1 MPYPGPVATHTVRR
15 ATPADDARRPA
26 LPGNP
31 GERTAGLHLV
41 SPIDLD
47 RIDRHLSTCL
57 GRVLD
62 DAAAGAGLDR
72 LHDRLRRY
80 VLRGGKRVRPQ
91 LCLWG
96 YDRAGGTRDDA
107 GQPPAAV
114 LDVACA
120 WEIFHAFLLVHDD
133 LIDAADVRR
142 DTPSLHRQLQSLDH
156 DGELFGR
163 NLAIVAGDLLFGAAV
178 RLLADADAPATVRV
192 DLMQLFSRIACTT
205 GFGQAIDVLQAERPL
220 CDVTEATLLR
230 EYTWKT
236 AAYTF
241 EGPLLSGAALAG
253 ATPAARDGLTR
264 FARSIGQ
271 AYQLQ
276 NDLADLSTP
285 AHDGCDLIQ
294 GKRTP
299 TLLRARSAMSVDDRF
314 DFDRRL
320 VAVRSANGQAVAMAE
335 QLRRDV
341 FATGAVEQTG
351 HLVRD
356 LLADARA
363 AAVAVDGPLS
373 TGLGEL
379 VDGLE
384 ATYFRTAT
392 A

>member
-1 MPYPGPVATHTVRR
+1 M
-15 ATPADDARRPA
+15 
-26 LPGNP
+26 
-31 GERTAGLHLV
+31 
-41 SPIDLD
+41 DLD
-47 RIDRHLSTCL
+47 RLDRHLSACL
-57 GRVLD
+57 ARVLD

-80 VLRGGKRVRPQ
+80 VQRGGKRVRPQ
-91 LCLWG
+91 LVLWAHG
-96 YDRAGGTRDDA
+96 RCGDGGTS
-107 GQPPAAV
+107 AAV

-142 DTPSLHRQLQSLDH
+142 DRPSLHRQLQSLDH
-156 DGELFGR
+156 DGEQFGR

-178 RLLADADAPATVRV
+178 RLIAEADAPAAVRV

-205 GFGQAIDVLQAERPL
+205 GFGQAIDVMQAESPL
-220 CDVTEATLLR
+220 AGVTEGTLLR
-230 EYTWKT
+230 EYSWKT

-253 ATPAARDGLTR
+253 ATPAARAVLVR
-264 FARSIGQ
+264 FARSVGQ

-299 TLLRARSAMSVDDRF
+299 TLLRARSCMSTESRV
-314 DFDRRL
+314 DFDGRL
-320 VAVRSANGQAVAMAE
+320 EAVRSANGHAVAMAE
-335 QLRRDV
+335 QLRREV

-351 HLVRD
+351 RLVRD
-356 LLADARA
+356 LLADARGA
-363 AAVAVDGPLS
+363 AAEGAVAGRLGE
-373 TGLGEL
+373 GLGQL
-379 VDGLE
+379 IAGLE
-384 ATYFRTAT
+384 ATYFAAT
-392 A
+392 GAV